1 MPARFEDLRELGK
14 LHIALLARLRLQH
27 VQPDR
32 EFGVAGFDDDQLFT
46 EVRAPLALLRCN
58 EPQQERHGVSVE
70 IEEDEALAALNI
82 LTGQVAK
89 EKGFALA
96 GLAQ

>member
-14 LHIALLARLRLQH
+14 LHIALLARLRFQH

-32 EFGVAGFDDDQLFT
+32 EFGIAGFDDDQLFT
-46 EVRAPLALLRCN
+46 EVSAALALLGRN
-58 EPQQERHGVSVE
+58 EPQQKWHGVSVE
-70 IEEDEALAALNI
+70 IEENEPLAALNI

-89 EKGFALA
+89 EKRFALP
-96 GLAQ
+96 GLA